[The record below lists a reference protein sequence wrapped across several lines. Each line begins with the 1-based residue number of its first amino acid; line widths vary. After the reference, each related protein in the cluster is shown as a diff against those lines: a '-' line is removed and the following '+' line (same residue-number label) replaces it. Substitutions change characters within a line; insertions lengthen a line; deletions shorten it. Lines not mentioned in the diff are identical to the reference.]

1 MRLEAAAPLS
11 HTALSH
17 GAGDRDTHSSW
28 VMSSSPSS
36 SCGSWYRTMGR
47 LHSDCICKEQPPH
60 HSRDVPTPS
69 GVPPSHY
76 HHPKTPSVTPNQE
89 TCSQQ
94 CQEPKENTPQPQNQS
109 PSRST
114 VCQVRA
120 AVLEHRNMGPPRPP
134 WGWSQENLVLRI
146 PVPLT
151 VGITSSGGAG
161 RGLRLLPPAT
171 RRGDAGRVSHGS
183 LRWRPARRWAGKR
196 TPRRV
201 TVPPAPV
208 PAGSG
213 LRISIRQNQVSPEGP
228 LVGGY
233 TTGDDPLFQ
242 SAP

>member
-1 MRLEAAAPLS
+1 MQGTGTLTPAGSCPPARPPPVAPG
-11 HTALSH
+11 TARW
-17 GAGDRDTHSSW
+17 AGCTATASARSNHPITAG
-28 VMSSSPSS
+28 M
-36 SCGSWYRTMGR
+36 C
-47 LHSDCICKEQPPH
+47 Q
-60 HSRDVPTPS
+60 TPS
-69 GVPPSHY
+69 GVPPSHH

-89 TCSQQ
+89 THSQRW
-94 CQEPKENTPQPQNQS
+94 QEPQENTPPPQNQS
-109 PSRST
+109 PSRSI

-134 WGWSQENLVLRI
+134 WGWSQENVVLRI

-161 RGLRLLPPAT
+161 RELRLLPPAT